1 MQMTQTMATPVKV
14 RPITQ
19 GDQPHWQAMWA
30 GYQAFYEVAL
40 DAATTQALW
49 TRLFDPASTIR
60 GLVAE
65 TVAGPGSDA
74 ATVPGAGVPIGLC
87 HYILH
92 ANTWEIA
99 PVCYLQDLYVQPGE
113 RARGV
118 GAAMIEHLRTRM
130 AEEGW
135 SRIYWMTREDNYRAR
150 GLYDRF
156 ARRDA
161 FVRYVVRRTG

>member
-1 MQMTQTMATPVKV
+1 MTARVRV
-14 RPITQ
+14 RPIAQ
-19 GDQPHWQAMWA
+19 RDQPQWQVMWA
-30 GYQAFYEVAL
+30 DYQAFYEVSL

-49 TRLFDPASTIR
+49 SRLFDPASTIR

-65 TVAGPGSDA
+65 VVAEPGRDDVNGQG
-74 ATVPGAGVPIGLC
+74 TGVPIGLC

-99 PVCYLQDLYVQPGE
+99 PVCYLEDLYVQPGE

-118 GAAMIEHLRTRM
+118 GAAMIEQLRTQM

-156 ARRDA
+156 AKRDA

>member
-1 MQMTQTMATPVKV
+1 MLNV
-14 RPITQ
+14 RPIEPH
-19 GDQPHWQAMWA
+19 DQPQWLDMWA

-49 TRLFDPASTIR
+49 SRLFDPASGIR
-60 GLVAE
+60 ALIAE
-65 TVAGPGSDA
+65 QTEAGGQGTA
-74 ATVPGAGVPIGLC
+74 IGLC

-99 PVCYLQDLYVQPGE
+99 PVCYLQDLYVQPGQ

-118 GAAMIEHLRTRM
+118 GAAMIERLRSQM
-130 AEEGW
+130 ADEGW

>member
-1 MQMTQTMATPVKV
+1 MTHPVKI
-14 RPITQ
+14 RPL
-19 GDQPHWQAMWA
+19 DQRDERQWREMWA
-30 GYQAFYEVAL
+30 GYQAFYEVSL

-49 TRLFDPASTIR
+49 SRLFDPASGVR
-60 GLVAE
+60 ALVAE
-65 TVAGPGSDA
+65 DEGLGGSS
-74 ATVPGAGVPIGLC
+74 GPIGLC

-99 PVCYLQDLYVQPGE
+99 PVCYLEDLYVQPGQ
-113 RARGV
+113 RARGI
-118 GAAMIEHLRTRM
+118 GAALIEHLRAQM

-135 SRIYWMTREDNYRAR
+135 SRLYWMTREDNYRAR

-156 ARRDA
+156 AKRDA

>member
-1 MQMTQTMATPVKV
+1 MAATPKSAPTVRPTV
-14 RPITQ
+14 RPIEQ
-19 GDQPHWQAMWA
+19 RDRPQWQVLWA
-30 GYQAFYEVAL
+30 GYLDFYEVVL
-40 DAATTQALW
+40 DAATTQVLW
-49 TRLFDPASTIR
+49 SRLFDPASTVH

-65 TVAGPGSDA
+65 
-74 ATVPGAGVPIGLC
+74 GADGTAIGLC

-99 PVCYLQDLYVQPGE
+99 PVCYLEDLYVQPGE

-118 GAAMIEHLRTRM
+118 GAALIDDLRARM
-130 AEEGW
+130 GREGW

-156 ARRDA
+156 TKRDA
-161 FVRYVVRRTG
+161 FVRYVLRSNG

>member
-1 MQMTQTMATPVKV
+1 MAATPKSAPTV
-14 RPITQ
+14 RPIEQ
-19 GDQPHWQAMWA
+19 RDRPQWQVLWV
-30 GYQAFYEVAL
+30 GYLNFYEVVL

-49 TRLFDPASTIR
+49 SRLFDPTSTVH

-65 TVAGPGSDA
+65 GPDGSA
-74 ATVPGAGVPIGLC
+74 IGLC

-99 PVCYLQDLYVQPGE
+99 PVCYLEDLYVHPGE

-118 GAAMIEHLRTRM
+118 GAALIDDLRARM
-130 AEEGW
+130 GREGW

-156 ARRDA
+156 TKRDA
-161 FVRYVVRRTG
+161 FVRYVLRSNG

>member
-1 MQMTQTMATPVKV
+1 MPMKTPAKI
-14 RPITQ
+14 RPIELR
-19 GDQPHWQAMWA
+19 DQAQWLDMWA
-30 GYQAFYEVAL
+30 SYQAFYEVSL

-49 TRLFDPASTIR
+49 SRLFDPASTIR
-60 GLVAE
+60 ALVAE
-65 TVAGPGSDA
+65 AAAEPGSE
-74 ATVPGAGVPIGLC
+74 GGNGQGGGVPIGLC

-118 GAAMIEHLRTRM
+118 GAAMIEQLRTQM
-130 AEEGW
+130 ADEGW

-156 ARRDA
+156 AKRDA

>member
-1 MQMTQTMATPVKV
+1 MSAPVRI
-14 RPITQ
+14 RPIEPCDHPQ
-19 GDQPHWQAMWA
+19 WREMWA

-49 TRLFDPASTIR
+49 SRLFDPASGIR
-60 GLVAE
+60 ALVAE
-65 TVAGPGSDA
+65 QEGPGA
-74 ATVPGAGVPIGLC
+74 VIGLC

-118 GAAMIEHLRTRM
+118 GAAMIERLRSQM
-130 AEEGW
+130 ADEGW

-150 GLYDRF
+150 GLYDRY
-156 ARRDA
+156 AKRDA
-161 FVRYVVRRTG
+161 FVRYVVRATG

>member
-1 MQMTQTMATPVKV
+1 MLNI
-14 RPITQ
+14 RPIEPH
-19 GDQPHWQAMWA
+19 DQPQWLDMWH
-30 GYQAFYEVAL
+30 GYLAFYEVAL
-40 DAATTQALW
+40 DDATTQALW
-49 TRLFDPASTIR
+49 SRLFDPTSGIR
-60 GLVAE
+60 ALIAE
-65 TVAGPGSDA
+65 ARDPGNPGGPTGRGTA
-74 ATVPGAGVPIGLC
+74 IGLC

-99 PVCYLQDLYVQPGE
+99 PVCYLEDLYVQPGE

-118 GAAMIEHLRTRM
+118 GAAMIERLRTQM

-161 FVRYVVRRTG
+161 FVRYVIRRTG

>member
-1 MQMTQTMATPVKV
+1 MAATPKSAPTV
-14 RPITQ
+14 RPIEQ
-19 GDQPHWQAMWA
+19 RDRPQWQVLWA
-30 GYQAFYEVAL
+30 GYLDFYEVVL
-40 DAATTQALW
+40 DAATTQVLW
-49 TRLFDPASTIR
+49 SRLFDPASTVH

-65 TVAGPGSDA
+65 
-74 ATVPGAGVPIGLC
+74 GADGNAIGLC

-99 PVCYLQDLYVQPGE
+99 PVCYLEDLYVQPGE

-118 GAAMIEHLRTRM
+118 GAALIDDLRARM
-130 AEEGW
+130 GREGW

-156 ARRDA
+156 TKRDA
-161 FVRYVVRRTG
+161 FVRYVLRSNG